1 MAKPMRIC
9 PVCLR
14 QLCGCPKKLLTEPF
28 VQWML
33 RLDDDF
39 DGWLDIL
46 PEDERER
53 IKTVLRGIERSFAM
67 PWDYIEAGAS
77 VTQNIDDIE
86 ALHELHIRCVS
97 RDLVIV
103 FTAVKRNI
111 LFVDYGTLRERR
123 QRSILVTSAKRLPV
137 LLAALEGILKKEAG
151 HVQDAH

>member
-14 QLCGCPKKLLTEPF
+14 QTCSCQRMFVDEAP

-33 RLDDDF
+33 RIDKNF
-39 DGWLDIL
+39 DGWLDGL

-86 ALHELHIRCVS
+86 ALHELHVRCS
-97 RDLVIV
+97 ARDLVIV
-103 FTAVKRNI
+103 FVVVKRNI
-111 LFVDYGTLRERR
+111 LFVDYGALREIR
-123 QRSILVTSAKRLPV
+123 QRSILTTSAKRLPV
-137 LLAALEGILKKEAG
+137 LLAALEDIINKEAG